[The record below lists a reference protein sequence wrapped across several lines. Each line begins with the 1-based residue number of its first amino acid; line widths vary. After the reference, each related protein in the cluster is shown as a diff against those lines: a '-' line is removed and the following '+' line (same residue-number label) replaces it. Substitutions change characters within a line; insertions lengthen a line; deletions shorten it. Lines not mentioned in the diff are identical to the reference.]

1 MEKLYKMINNRK
13 GFTLVEL
20 VIVIAIIG
28 ILAAVAI
35 PKFMN
40 VQSDAKA
47 KADLATIQT
56 INNAIELY
64 CAKTNKDS
72 FVGATD
78 GATPTATTIADNST
92 VADVIKVLQA
102 TNYLKKGTKLNDET
116 NLKYVSANNQVEVVT
131 P

>member
-1 MEKLYKMINNRK
+1 MEKIYKMINNKK

-35 PKFMN
+35 PKFTG
-40 VQSDAKA
+40 VRQDAKD
-47 KADLATIQT
+47 KADVATIRT

-64 CAKTNKDS
+64 CAKENKET

-78 GATPTATTIADNST
+78 AAATSPVTIADNGSI
-92 VADVIKVLQA
+92 ANVIKVLVA
-102 TNYLKKGTKLNDET
+102 KNYLKAGTELNTPGSLAYDEAT
-116 NLKYVSANNQVEVVT
+116 NSVK
-131 P
+131 